1 MLQRPLHSQELG
13 LLCQDC
19 EPGCVGRVRLNRGMG
34 GDTALYYFSVC
45 LVSPSLLLQFL
56 LFVSLATTPL
66 SPSYFSLSPFPSYS
80 TVTLLPESTPTPLSL
95 TPGPSHTTIW
105 RRCALLK
112 KTAQTE
118 QTQWPATTA
127 RRTGRKKTVDS
138 GWGGGI

>member
-1 MLQRPLHSQELG
+1 MEQYPVNQHQELG

-56 LFVSLATTPL
+56 LFVSLATTAL

-95 TPGPSHTTIW
+95 TLS
-105 RRCALLK
+105 RQDRA
-112 KTAQTE
+112 
-118 QTQWPATTA
+118 TQQY
-127 RRTGRKKTVDS
+127 
-138 GWGGGI
+138 GGGARY